1 MSRRWAQWLVYQQ
14 EYIMLSDKTIEIV
27 KSTVPLLAQAG
38 TVVTDHFYK
47 RMFSQHPE
55 LRNIFNMTNQESG
68 RQQFALF
75 NALAAYA
82 QNIDNLSVLKE
93 ALARINHKH
102 TSLNILPEHYPIVG
116 AHLIGTLKELIPEQF
131 TPDVEY
137 AWREAYALLAEI
149 CITEEAALY
158 EHSKNTIG
166 GWAGTRQFEIT
177 NKQLESEF
185 VTSFTLT
192 PVDGKAVVAHKS
204 GQYLGIKVQPESA
217 EYEEIRQY
225 SISQKTNGEN
235 YRISVKKELMPKPG
249 MVSNHLHSLAQGDIV
264 ELYPPAGDFFL
275 RTSANPVVLISAGVG
290 QTPMVA
296 MLETLLSDNTNQ
308 DIVYLHACENK
319 KQHSFSNY
327 LNELSA
333 VYSRLQT
340 MTWFNQSSGGVD
352 FTGLMDL
359 TAVQAQLP
367 IKNGDFYLCGP
378 AGFMA
383 FVKKQLL
390 ELGVENEHIHY
401 EIFGPHQDL

>member
-1 MSRRWAQWLVYQQ
+1 
-14 EYIMLSDKTIEIV
+14 MLSDKTIEIV

-47 RMFSQHPE
+47 RLFSHNPE
-55 LRNIFNMTNQESG
+55 LKNIFNMANQDTG

-82 QNIDNLSVLKE
+82 QNIDNLAVLKE
-93 ALARINHKH
+93 ALTRINHKH

-137 AWREAYALLAEI
+137 AWREAYGVLADI

-158 EHSKNTIG
+158 EHSKNKHG

-177 NKQLESEF
+177 NKQAESEL

-192 PVDGKAVVAHKS
+192 PVDGEAVITHKP
-204 GQYLGIKVQPESA
+204 GQYLGIKVKPEGA

-225 SISQKTNGEN
+225 SISQKSNAKN
-235 YRISVKKELMPKPG
+235 YRISVKKELQPKPG
-249 MVSNHLHSLAQGDIV
+249 MVSNYLHSLEQGSIV

-275 RTSANPVVLISAGVG
+275 RNNTSPAVLISAGVG
-290 QTPMVA
+290 QTPMLA
-296 MLETLLSDNTNQ
+296 MLETLLSDNSNQ
-308 DIVYLHACENK
+308 NIMYLHACENTQ
-319 KQHSFSNY
+319 QHSFSKY
-327 LNELSA
+327 LNELNA
-333 VYSRLQT
+333 VYNRLQT
-340 MTWFNQSSGGVD
+340 MTWFNQATEGAD
-352 FTGLMDL
+352 FTGLMNL
-359 TAVQAQLP
+359 NAVQAQLP
-367 IKNGDFYLCGP
+367 LSNGDFYLCGP

-383 FVKKQLL
+383 FIKNQLL
-390 ELGVENEHIHY
+390 ELGVKNEQIHY
-401 EIFGPHQDL
+401 EVFGPHQDL